1 MSNYGTVAGFR
12 AYHSERGR
20 DVAGMLDATI
30 TKALLI
36 TSEWLDGRYR
46 SRYAGIKKGD
56 RTQIREWPRN
66 MAVDITGWSIPND
79 IIPVEVENATYEGAY
94 EEGKAA
100 GSLTKNFT
108 PSLYSQVSIT
118 GAVHAQFNSNK
129 NAADMQTQYP
139 LVDQA
144 IAPVLMIG
152 SGNASGLS
160 GQGIR

>member
-1 MSNYGTVAGFR
+1 MDYYGTVAAFR
-12 AYHSERGR
+12 IYHIARGR
-20 DVAGMLDATI
+20 DVAAMSDSTV

-36 TSEWLDGRYR
+36 ASEWLDGRYR

-56 RTQIREWPRN
+56 RTQIREWPRS
-66 MAVDITGWSIPND
+66 MVVDITGWSIPND
-79 IIPVEVENATYEGAY
+79 IIPTEVENATYEAAF
-94 EEGKAA
+94 EESKAA

-129 NAADMQTQYP
+129 TAADMQTQYP

-160 GQGIR
+160 GEGVR

>member
-1 MSNYGTVAGFR
+1 MSSYGTVAAFR
-12 AYHSERGR
+12 TYHTARGR
-20 DVAGMLDATI
+20 DVAAMSDAI
-30 TKALLI
+30 IGKVLLV

-56 RTQIREWPRN
+56 RTQIREWPRS

-79 IIPVEVENATYEGAY
+79 IIPTEVENATYEGAY
-94 EEGKAA
+94 EEGRVA

-108 PSLYSQVSIT
+108 PSLYSQVSVT

-129 NAADMQTQYP
+129 TAADMQTQYP
-139 LVDQA
+139 LIDQA

-160 GQGIR
+160 GEGIR